1 MTSMM
6 KMILEIEK
14 NREGKDQKIAKT
26 SNEAQW
32 ERILTV

>member
-26 SNEAQW
+26 SEAQW